1 MVDGSW
7 WLAGGRSLASSKR
20 MAQLK
25 EDEFPADREPTTHE
39 QQVATDPINGPKD
52 PHDTR
57 QPTQA
62 RRDTEA
68 AEPKGRT

>member
-1 MVDGSW
+1 
-7 WLAGGRSLASSKR
+7 

-25 EDEFPADREPTTHE
+25 EDEFPSDREPTTHE
-39 QQVATDPINGPKD
+39 QQVERDPINGPKD

-57 QPTQA
+57 KPSTA
-62 RRDTEA
+62 ERDTRA